1 MGIDSTYALAYLE
14 RQLLTYVSN
23 PEMADTPFDL
33 SAVPKISRQDEQ
45 ERGTQELGGALPSL
59 GGRSNSPPQSGSASN
74 GAGSRPTISST
85 PSLDQQALYA
95 QTLAEVPE
103 FASFGPLFKS
113 TAKPVELTESET
125 EYVVSCV
132 KHVFSHHVV
141 FQVRLVSFVS
151 FVYFMLDL
159 KVH

>member
-1 MGIDSTYALAYLE
+1 MDADPCYSFLLDSTYALAYLE

-23 PEMADTPFDL
+23 PELADTPFDL

-45 ERGTQELGGALPSL
+45 ERGALDLGVTQSL
-59 GGRSNSPPQSGSASN
+59 GARTSTPPHSGSASN
-74 GAGSRPTISST
+74 GGGARPVVSTT
-85 PSLDQQALYA
+85 PSLDQQAFYA
-95 QTLAEVPE
+95 QQLAEVRE

-132 KHVFSHHVV
+132 KHVFAHHVV
-141 FQVRLVSFVS
+141 FQV
-151 FVYFMLDL
+151 
-159 KVH
+159 